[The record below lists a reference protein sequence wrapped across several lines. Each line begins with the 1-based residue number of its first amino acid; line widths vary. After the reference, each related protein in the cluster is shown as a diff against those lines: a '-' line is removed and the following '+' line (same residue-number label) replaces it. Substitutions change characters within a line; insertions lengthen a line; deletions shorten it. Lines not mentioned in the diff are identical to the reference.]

1 MIEIEEF
8 KFGGAWF
15 VNKTTSMNWL
25 GEVQCMLEQ
34 LYAQMLGW
42 A

>member
-1 MIEIEEF
+1 MIEIEED
-8 KFGGAWF
+8 
-15 VNKTTSMNWL
+15 
-25 GEVQCMLEQ
+25 QMLDGILLAFNSDKCKGPDDDEIVLQ